1 MMAFESFY
9 ALPAWYAGLVFGL
22 LILAVVDQIG
32 LNFGL
37 GFSLWRLAW

>member
-9 ALPAWYAGLVFGL
+9 ALLAWYAGLVFGRL
-22 LILAVVDQIG
+22 VLMVIGLIG